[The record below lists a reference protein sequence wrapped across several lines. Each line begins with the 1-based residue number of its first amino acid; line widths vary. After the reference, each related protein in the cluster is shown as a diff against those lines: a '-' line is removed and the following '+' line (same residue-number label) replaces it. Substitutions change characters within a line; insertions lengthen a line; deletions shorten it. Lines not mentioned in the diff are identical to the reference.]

1 MELEE
6 LEKSLGIYE
15 DAEKGETEQNTQEEA
30 EQGDSADMEE
40 STAIVEAENEEK
52 DVQKISPWQI
62 WLVVILITGSAVMI
76 GLKERDEKKKK
87 EEEYEEEDEDEV

>member
-1 MELEE
+1 
-6 LEKSLGIYE
+6 
-15 DAEKGETEQNTQEEA
+15 
-30 EQGDSADMEE
+30 
-40 STAIVEAENEEK
+40 
-52 DVQKISPWQI
+52 VQKISPWQI